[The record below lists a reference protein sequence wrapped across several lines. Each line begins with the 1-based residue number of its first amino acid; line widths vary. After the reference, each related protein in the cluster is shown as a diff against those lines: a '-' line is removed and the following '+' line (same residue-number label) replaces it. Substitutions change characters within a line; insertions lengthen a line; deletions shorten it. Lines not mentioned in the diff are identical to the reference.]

1 MQDKL
6 SWSRDTGIPRNQL
19 WLLTQKN
26 LLTFECYSVLIFK
39 LNSSYLV
46 LGLGNAYKDM
56 WKIFFTFNFELLL
69 DAWLR
74 KMIVHWTLE
83 RR

>member
-1 MQDKL
+1 M
-6 SWSRDTGIPRNQL
+6 
-19 WLLTQKN
+19 LL
-26 LLTFECYSVLIFK
+26 LIFK

-56 WKIFFTFNFELLL
+56 KTIFFTFNLELLL

-74 KMIVHWTLE
+74 KMIIHCTLE
-83 RR
+83 KS

>member
-1 MQDKL
+1 MSIWGKQASCIKRTKIL
-6 SWSRDTGIPRNQL
+6 TQVHAGKTLMIPRYWHPQKSIM
-19 WLLTQKN
+19 TFDQKKN

-56 WKIFFTFNFELLL
+56 
-69 DAWLR
+69 
-74 KMIVHWTLE
+74 
-83 RR
+83 